1 MEAMSKSFCIRPYW
15 KKLNMKQMTR
25 HGILPVLIVILAAF
39 LTPLAVEARHIIG
52 GEITYECLGIG
63 PNNSRNYRF
72 TMKVY
77 RDCNGSGAEFDDPA
91 QFAIYQGTYTNNSE
105 FSTFSVNIQSATRL
119 IPDTPN
125 CVQNIPFVCVEQA
138 IYSFNVNLPVSAQSY
153 FIVYQRCCRN
163 ESISNI
169 LNPGDVGATYMIEIT
184 PDAQQLCNDSPTFDN
199 FPPIIICNNFP
210 LDFDHGATDPEGD
223 QLVYSFCSPFDGG
236 GNITVGNA
244 LFSCVGAVPT
254 PPCAPPFENVPF
266 AVPTYTPGNPMGGSP
281 QVNINSTTGLITG
294 TPNMLGQFVV
304 GICVQEFRNGVL
316 LSTIKREFQFNV
328 TDCSPTVVAD
338 IEEDSIAGPGRY
350 VLVSCGSNAVT
361 FINQSRDEQYISNFE
376 WRFNIPGAP
385 YSNTEDWNPTV
396 VFPDTGFYTG
406 TLYLNPGDICGD
418 TAFISLNIYPKIE
431 ANFSFA
437 YDTCVAGPVAFTDLS
452 TGEGIVNKWNW
463 NFGVPGG
470 TSQVQNPDYLYGL
483 PGNHPV
489 RLRVTDE
496 NQCSDDTLQ
505 LINWFPAPPL
515 IIIEPSS
522 YLGCVPGVIT
532 FNNLS
537 TPIDSTYDITWNFGD
552 GAEISGVISPTHT
565 YTEEGV
571 YDVSVAITSP
581 IGCFI
586 SDFYPSLIRVEPSP
600 TANFTFDPDTL
611 LSNLNNTVQFT
622 DLSLEANR
630 WNWQFDRFATSTQ
643 QNPSFTFPDTGL
655 MKIRLIVTHPKG
667 CKDSLTRYLDIQPE
681 IRWFMPNAFTPNGD
695 GTNDGFLGKGFL
707 EGSTNFSMS
716 VWNRW
721 GEKVFET
728 TDPTEDW
735 NGRQMNTGAFSPAG
749 VYVYV
754 VTFTGPRKENLEY
767 KGFAT
772 LIR

>member
-1 MEAMSKSFCIRPYW
+1 
-15 KKLNMKQMTR
+15 MTR
-25 HGILPVLIVILAAF
+25 HGILPVLIIIMAAF
-39 LTPLAVEARHIIG
+39 LAPLALEARHIIG
-52 GEITYECLGIG
+52 GDISYECLGIG
-63 PNNSRNYRF
+63 TDSTTRRFRF

-91 QFAIYQGTYTNNSE
+91 QFAIYRGTYLNNTQ
-105 FSTFSVNIQSATRL
+105 FSTFTANIQTAFRL

-125 CVQNIPFVCVEQA
+125 CVQNIPSVCVEEGVYRF
-138 IYSFNVNLPVSAQSY
+138 IVVLPVSNQSY
-153 FIVYQRCCRN
+153 FLVYQRCCRN
-163 ESISNI
+163 ESITNI

-184 PDAQQLCNDSPTFDN
+184 PSAQQLCNDSPTFDN

-210 LDFDHGATDPEGD
+210 LVFDHGATDPEGD
-223 QLVYSFCSPFDGG
+223 QLVYSFCSPFAGG
-236 GNITVGNA
+236 GNITFGNA
-244 LFSCVGAVPT
+244 LFSCAGAVPT
-254 PPCAPPFENVPF
+254 PPCAPPFDDVPFNVPN
-266 AVPTYTPGNPMGGSP
+266 YTPGNPLGASAQMT
-281 QVNINSTTGLITG
+281 INSTTGIITG
-294 TPNMLGQFVV
+294 TPTLLGQFVV

-316 LSTIKREFQFNV
+316 LSTVKREFQFNV

-338 IEEDSIAGPGRY
+338 IEEDSIAGAGRY
-350 VLVSCGSNAVT
+350 VLISCGSNAVT
-361 FINQSRDEQYISNFE
+361 FINQSVQEQNITNFE

-385 YSNTEDWNPTV
+385 YSNTADWNPTV

-418 TAFISLNIYPKIE
+418 TAYISINIFPKIE
-431 ANFSFA
+431 ADFSFA

-452 TGEGIVNKWNW
+452 SGEGIINQWNW

-470 TSQVQNPDYLYGL
+470 ASQVQNPDYQYGL

-496 NQCSDDTLQ
+496 NRCSDDTLK

-522 YLGCVPGVIT
+522 YLGCVPGVIL

-537 TPIDSTYDITWNFGD
+537 TPIDSTYDITWDFGD
-552 GAEISGVISPTHT
+552 GNQVSGVISPTHT

-600 TANFTFDPDTL
+600 TANFAFDPDTL
-611 LSNLNNTVQFT
+611 LSNLNSTVQFT

-630 WNWQFDRFATSTQ
+630 WNWQFDRFATSNQ

-655 MKIRLIVTHPKG
+655 MKVRLIVTHPRG
-667 CKDSLTRYLDIQPE
+667 CKDSLTRYLDIVPE

-707 EGSTNFSMS
+707 EGSTDFQMS

-728 TDPTEDW
+728 SDPTEDW
-735 NGRQMNTGAFSPAG
+735 NGRQMNTGSFSPAG

-754 VTFTGPRKENLEY
+754 VTFVGPRKEKLEY

>member
-1 MEAMSKSFCIRPYW
+1 
-15 KKLNMKQMTR
+15 MKQINR
-25 HGILPVLIVILAAF
+25 HSTLPIFMVLLASF
-39 LTPLAVEARHIIG
+39 LSPVVVQARHIIG
-52 GEITYECLGIG
+52 GEITYECLGPG
-63 PNNSRNYRF
+63 PGNSRNYRF

-77 RDCNGSGAEFDDPA
+77 RDCNGSGADFDNPA
-91 QFAIYQGTYTNNSE
+91 QFAIYRGTYTNNIE
-105 FSTFSVNIQSATRL
+105 DTTFSVANPIATAL
-119 IPDTPN
+119 IPDTPR

-138 IYSFNVNLPVSAQSY
+138 IYTFTINLAVRNQSY
-153 FIVYQRCCRN
+153 YIVYQRCCRN
-163 ESISNI
+163 EFITNI
-169 LNPGDVGATYMIEIT
+169 LSPGDIGATYMIEIT
-184 PDAQQLCNDSPTFDN
+184 PDAQILCNDSPTFNN

-210 LDFDHGATDPEGD
+210 LEFDHSATDPEGD

-236 GNITVGNA
+236 GNITSGNA
-244 LFSCVGAVPT
+244 LYSCDGAVPT
-254 PPCAPPFENVPF
+254 PPCGPPFSNVPF
-266 AVPTYTPGNPMGGSP
+266 NVPTYTPGNPMGGNP
-281 QVNINSTTGLITG
+281 QVKINSTTGFISG
-294 TPNMLGQFVV
+294 TPNLLGQFVV
-304 GICVQEFRNGVL
+304 GVCVQEFRNGVL

-328 TDCSPTVVAD
+328 ADCSPTVVAD

-350 VLVSCGSNAVT
+350 VLISCGSNAVT
-361 FINQSRDEQYISNFE
+361 FINQSVQEQNITNFE

-385 YSNTEDWNPTV
+385 YSNTDDWNPRV

-418 TAFISLNIYPKIE
+418 TAYISVNIFPKIE
-431 ANFSFA
+431 ANFTFA
-437 YDTCVAGPVAFTDLS
+437 YDTCVAGPVAFTDFS
-452 TGEGIVNKWNW
+452 TGDGVINSWNW

-470 TSQVQNPDYLYGL
+470 TSKIQNPDYLYGF

-496 NQCSDDTLQ
+496 NRCSDDTLQ

-532 FNNLS
+532 FANLS
-537 TPIDSTYDITWNFGD
+537 TPIDSTYDIKWDFGD
-552 GAEISGVISPTHT
+552 GAGVNGVISPTHT

-571 YDVSVAITSP
+571 FDVSVEITSP

-586 SDFYPSLIRVEPSP
+586 SDNYPSLIRVEPSP

-611 LSNLNNTVQFT
+611 LSNLNNMVQFT
-622 DLSLEANR
+622 DLSLETNR
-630 WNWQFDRFATSTQ
+630 WNWQFDRFGTSTM
-643 QNPSFTFPDTGL
+643 QNPAFTFPDTGL
-655 MKIRLIVTHPKG
+655 MKVRLIVTHPKG
-667 CKDSLTRYLDIQPE
+667 CKDSLTQYLDIRPE

-707 EGSTNFSMS
+707 EGSTNFEMTI
-716 VWNRW
+716 WNRW

-728 TDPTEDW
+728 NDPTDDW
-735 NGRQMNTGAFSPAG
+735 NGQQMNTGAFSPAG

-754 VTFTGPRKENLEY
+754 VTFIGPRKENLEY